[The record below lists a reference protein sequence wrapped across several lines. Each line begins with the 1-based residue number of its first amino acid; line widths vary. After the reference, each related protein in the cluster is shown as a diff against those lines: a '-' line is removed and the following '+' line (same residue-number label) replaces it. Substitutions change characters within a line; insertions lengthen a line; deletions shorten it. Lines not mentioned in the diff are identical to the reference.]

1 MDGLI
6 PTCWVIDHPAHFQL
20 FSPFIRGGHPDDILI
35 LTTRSEVQSMFRT
48 REGRIPHRSHLWV
61 DRPVGHEIS
70 RLNRFRVGRDRI
82 KKVTKFLRSHPSIQR
97 IIVKGAS
104 LELISAKKERIPE
117 RVYISDTEVNQIA
130 HRIAKRYATKI
141 LLPKS
146 WNNKI
151 YSGFSSDSRVERYS
165 GILPE
170 VYLDIEAGKS
180 ARGQAISQ
188 IRKEISSSD
197 SSHSKAPVI
206 FHRLIVGGGIHDQS
220 ELILYDAWIKNLRVH
235 FVHTKE
241 SAMESTDGVWE
252 LPIQIA
258 MFDGV
263 LTGSTTTASEAVIH
277 GVPTLLISKAE
288 RGFLDEITQRFP
300 KKLFHWKSTKK
311 EGFDEII
318 DRWLNSIQE
327 DIDRN
332 LEIYATRSE
341 LEEIIG
347 PFKGLE

>member
-20 FSPFIRGGHPDDILI
+20 FSPFIRAGHPDDILI
-35 LTTRSEVQSMFRT
+35 LTTRSEIQSMFRT
-48 REGRIPHRSHLWV
+48 REGRIPHRPHLWV
-61 DRPVGHEIS
+61 DRPIGYEIS
-70 RLNRFRVGRDRI
+70 RLKRFRISRNRI
-82 KKVTKFLRSHPSIQR
+82 KKVTDFLYSHPSIQR

-104 LELISAKKERIPE
+104 LELIAAKKAKISG
-117 RVYISDTEVNQIA
+117 RVYISDTEVNHIA
-130 HRIAKRYATKI
+130 HRIAKRYATNI

-170 VYLDIEAGKS
+170 VYLDIDAGKS
-180 ARGQAISQ
+180 ARTQAISQ
-188 IRKEISSSD
+188 IRKEISSSKSSD
-197 SSHSKAPVI
+197 SNAPVI
-206 FHRLIVGGGIHDQS
+206 FHRLIVGGGIHDKS
-220 ELILYDAWIKNLRVH
+220 ELILYDAWIKNLQVH

-241 SAMESTDGVWE
+241 SAIESTDGAWE

-288 RGFLDEITQRFP
+288 RGFLDEISQRFP
-300 KKLFHWKSTKK
+300 KKLFHWKSSKK
-311 EGFDEII
+311 EGFDKIVES
-318 DRWLNSIQE
+318 WLNSIQE
-327 DIDRN
+327 DLNRN
-332 LEIYATRSE
+332 LKIYGTRSE
-341 LEEIIG
+341 LEEKIG
-347 PFKGLE
+347 PFKVVE

>member
-1 MDGLI
+1 MGGLI

-20 FSPFIRGGHPDDILI
+20 LSPFIRGGHPDDILI

-48 REGRIPHRSHLWV
+48 REGRIPHRPHLWV

-70 RLNRFRVGRDRI
+70 RLNRFLMSRDRI

-104 LELISAKKERIPE
+104 LELISAKKAKISE
-117 RVYISDTEVNQIA
+117 RVYITDTEVNHIA
-130 HRIAKRYATKI
+130 HRIAKRYATNI

-146 WNNKI
+146 WNNKL

-170 VYLDIEAGKS
+170 VYLDLEAGKS
-180 ARGQAISQ
+180 ARIQAISQ
-188 IRKEISSSD
+188 IRDEISSSEP
-197 SSHSKAPVI
+197 SHSKAPVI
-206 FHRLIVGGGIHDQS
+206 FHRLIDGGGIHDKS
-220 ELILYDAWIKNLRVH
+220 ELILYDAWIKNLQVH

-241 SAMESTDGVWE
+241 SAIESTDGAWE

-288 RGFLDEITQRFP
+288 RGFLDEISQRFP
-300 KKLFHWKSTKK
+300 KKLFHWKSSKK
-311 EGFDEII
+311 EGFDEIVE
-318 DRWLNSIQE
+318 RWLNSIQE
-327 DIDRN
+327 DLDRN
-332 LEIYATRSE
+332 LKIYCTRSE
-341 LEEIIG
+341 LEEKIG
-347 PFKGLE
+347 PIKES

>member
-1 MDGLI
+1 MGGPI
-6 PTCWVIDHPAHFQL
+6 PTCWVVDHPAHFQL
-20 FSPFIRGGHPDDILI
+20 FSPFIRGGHPDDIII
-35 LTTRSEVQSMFRT
+35 LTTRSEIQSMFRT
-48 REGRIPHRSHLWV
+48 REGRIPHRPHLWV

-70 RLNRFRVGRDRI
+70 RLNRFRISRNRI
-82 KKVTKFLRSHPSIQR
+82 KKVTNFLRSHPSIQR

-104 LELISAKKERIPE
+104 LELISAKKARISE
-117 RVYISDTEVNQIA
+117 RVYISDTEVNHIA

-170 VYLDIEAGKS
+170 VYLDIDAGKS
-180 ARGQAISQ
+180 VRNQAISQ
-188 IRKEISSSD
+188 IRKEIPSSE
-197 SSHSKAPVI
+197 SSHSNAPVI
-206 FHRLIVGGGIHDQS
+206 FHRLIVGGGIHDKN
-220 ELILYDAWIKNLRVH
+220 ELILYDAWIKNLQVH

-241 SAMESTDGVWE
+241 SAIESTDGAWE

-288 RGFLDEITQRFP
+288 RGFLDEISQRFP
-300 KKLFHWKSTKK
+300 KKLFRWRSSKK
-311 EGFDEII
+311 EGFDETVET
-318 DRWLNSIQE
+318 WLNSIQE
-327 DIDRN
+327 GLDRN
-332 LEIYATRSE
+332 MKICSTRSE
-341 LEEIIG
+341 LKEIIG
-347 PFKGLE
+347 PIKES